1 MEQLKSMKEML
12 VGCVQGQLTH
22 LDTVDAQELG
32 AAVDMIKDL
41 SEAIYYCTVT
51 EAMEEKE
58 EKGEKGG
65 GMMYY
70 PVMYYR
76 ESNTTDGR
84 DNPRGGREGGGGGRR
99 NYEDYDMRYYED
111 MRYHGG
117 MMPYPYYP
125 QEDYYRDM
133 DKMKGRMYYN
143 GGSSGGGNSGGSS
156 GSSGNS
162 GSSGGS
168 SSGNSGSRNY
178 SERQMQFGEMMRDQ
192 REGRSGQSRK
202 MYMESKEMH
211 KDKASQLQELEKYAQ
226 ELTSD
231 MVEMIK
237 DASPEEKQYLS
248 NRIAALAT
256 KIK

>member
-41 SEAIYYCTVT
+41 SEAIYYCTIT
-51 EAMEEKE
+51 EAMEEK
-58 EKGEKGG
+58 GEHQNG

-70 PVMYYR
+70 PVMYYT
-76 ESNTTDGR
+76 EKEGNTDWR
-84 DNPRGGREGGGGGRR
+84 DNSRR
-99 NYEDYDMRYYED
+99 NYDS
-111 MRYHGG
+111 
-117 MMPYPYYP
+117 MMPYPYYS
-125 QEDYYRDM
+125 EEEYYRDM

-143 GGSSGGGNSGGSS
+143 GGSSSGGNGGGSN
-156 GSSGNS
+156 
-162 GSSGGS
+162 GS
-168 SSGNSGSRNY
+168 SSNNSSSSGTSSNGSGTRSY
-178 SERQMQFGEMMRDQ
+178 TERPMQLAEMMRDS

-211 KDKASQLQELEKYAQ
+211 KDKTSQLQELEKYAQ
-226 ELTSD
+226 ELTAD
-231 MVEMIK
+231 MVEMIQ

-248 NRIAALAT
+248 NRIAALAN